1 MAYVFYLGSVMLPV
15 TPGALQAKI
24 NGNNETM
31 TLINEGEINLL
42 KQPGLT
48 EVAFDALLPNVS
60 YPFSNGR
67 AQTAGYYLSILEQL
81 KASQKGFQ
89 FIVSRSLPSGKGLF
103 STNLKVSLEE
113 YTIKEDAEKEGLDVK
128 VSIKL
133 KQYKDYGTKTC
144 TITKDGT
151 AVLSESREADN
162 APQAGSTYTVKKGD
176 CLWKIAK
183 QYYDNGSD
191 YSKIYELNKDKISN
205 PNLIYPGQVLT
216 MP

>member
-15 TPGALQAKI
+15 TPGALQVKI
-24 NGNNETM
+24 NGNNKTM

-60 YPFSNGR
+60 YPFSNGG
-67 AQTAGYYLSILEQL
+67 AQSAGYYLGVLEQL

-89 FIVSRSLPSGKGLF
+89 FIVSRSLPSGRGLF
-103 STNLKVSLEE
+103 STNLKVSLED
-113 YTIKEDAEKEGLDVK
+113 YTIKEDAKNEGPDVK

-133 KQYKDYGTKTC
+133 KQFKDYGTKTC
-144 TITKDGT
+144 SIAKDGT
-151 AVLSESREADN
+151 AVLSESRETDN

-191 YSKIYELNKDKISN
+191 YSKIYELNKDKINN

>member
-15 TPGALQAKI
+15 TPGALQVKI
-24 NGNNETM
+24 NGNNKTM

-60 YPFSNGR
+60 YPFSNGG
-67 AQTAGYYLSILEQL
+67 AQTAGYYLSVLEQL
-81 KASQKGFQ
+81 KASQKGIQ

-103 STNLKVSLEE
+103 SSNLKVSLED
-113 YTIKEDAEKEGLDVK
+113 YTIKEDAAKEGPDVK

-144 TITKDGT
+144 TIAKDGT
-151 AVLSESREADN
+151 AVLSESRETDN

-183 QYYDNGSD
+183 QFYDNGSD

>member
-15 TPGALQAKI
+15 TPGALQVKI

-31 TLINEGEINLL
+31 

-60 YPFSNGR
+60 YPFSNGG

-113 YTIKEDAEKEGLDVK
+113 YTIKEDAEKEGPDVK

-144 TITKDGT
+144 TIAKDGT

>member
-113 YTIKEDAEKEGLDVK
+113 YTIKEDAEKEGPDVK

>member
-15 TPGALQAKI
+15 TPGALQVKI
-24 NGNNETM
+24 NGNNKTM

-60 YPFSNGR
+60 YPFSNGG
-67 AQTAGYYLSILEQL
+67 AQTAGYYLSVLEQL
-81 KASQKGFQ
+81 KASQKGIQ

-103 STNLKVSLEE
+103 SSNLKVSLED
-113 YTIKEDAEKEGLDVK
+113 YTIKEDAAKEGPDVK

-144 TITKDGT
+144 TIAKDGT
-151 AVLSESREADN
+151 AVLSESRETDN
-162 APQAGSTYTVKKGD
+162 APQADSTYTVKKGD

-183 QYYDNGSD
+183 QFYDNGSD

>member
-15 TPGALQAKI
+15 TPGALQVKI

-31 TLINEGEINLL
+31 TLINEGKINLL

-60 YPFSNGR
+60 YPFSNGG
-67 AQTAGYYLSILEQL
+67 AQTAGYYLSVLEQL
-81 KASQKGFQ
+81 KASQKGIQ

-103 STNLKVSLEE
+103 SSNLKVSLED
-113 YTIKEDAEKEGLDVK
+113 YTIKEDAAKEGPDVK

-144 TITKDGT
+144 TIAKDGT
-151 AVLSESREADN
+151 AVLSESRETDN

-183 QYYDNGSD
+183 QFYDNGSD

>member
-42 KQPGLT
+42 KQPGVT

>member
-15 TPGALQAKI
+15 TPGSLQVKI
-24 NGNNETM
+24 NGNNKTM

-48 EVAFDALLPNVS
+48 EVSFDALLPNVS
-60 YPFSNGR
+60 YPFSNGG
-67 AQTAGYYLSILEQL
+67 AQSAGYYLGVLEQL

-89 FIVSRSLPSGKGLF
+89 FIVSRSLPSGRGLF
-103 STNLKVSLEE
+103 STNLKVSLED
-113 YTIKEDAEKEGLDVK
+113 YTIKEDAKNEGPDVK

-133 KQYKDYGTKTC
+133 KQCKDYGTKTC
-144 TITKDGT
+144 SIAKDGT
-151 AVLSESREADN
+151 AVLSESRETDN

-191 YSKIYELNKDKISN
+191 YSKIYELNKDKINN

>member
-15 TPGALQAKI
+15 TPGALQVKI
-24 NGNNETM
+24 NGNNKTM

-67 AQTAGYYLSILEQL
+67 AQTAGYYLSVLEQL
-81 KASQKGFQ
+81 KASQKGIQ

-103 STNLKVSLEE
+103 SSNLKVSLED
-113 YTIKEDAEKEGLDVK
+113 YTIKEDAAKEGPDVK

-144 TITKDGT
+144 TIAKDGT
-151 AVLSESREADN
+151 AVLSESRETDN

-183 QYYDNGSD
+183 QFYDNGSD

>member
-15 TPGALQAKI
+15 TPGALQVKI

-113 YTIKEDAEKEGLDVK
+113 YTIKEDAEKEGPDVK

-151 AVLSESREADN
+151 AVLSESRETDN

-183 QYYDNGSD
+183 QFYDNGSD